1 MDYIDWIISSFI
13 FLLMVGLVLLTIS
26 KNISFGENDFLNAQS
41 IYKSVV
47 ENVEIYNVF
56 KNETEITPYLF
67 KPQNIMGKSQNLFLV
82 KDGVYYGVLKE
93 KDKFIHFFEEDSYYW
108 KEIPVEIALE
118 ENQKLRLDITDIETM
133 ALWLDASVLEDELED
148 GELVSVWEDK
158 SGNGRNATQNDDI
171 NKPIFKVDKLNGK
184 PTILFDGE
192 GTFLSTPSLQL
203 TDDKYSIITVFKN
216 EKNGISGVWAFNCQG
231 IHSINNN
238 FFWRGNGQGY
248 NSVIFND
255 FTNNVFLINTIIKK
269 SGTIMATLDLNIYSN
284 TNNNTGK
291 YGNNNNTFS
300 SSNNIGLY
308 IGKWCGSNSFGGEL
322 AEIIVFNNPLT
333 SEERLLVENYLS
345 QKYDI
350 LVDNGIE
357 FFDNH
362 IDIYDE
368 KTNQKETTIY
378 FLDTETKEPVS
389 CNYTFKNKKIIVE
402 SCESDAIVTSK
413 FYFNELNNAFV
424 NNEPMLGILVKE
436 ESFNDYSFIN
446 TFNVVPDT
454 NVNTGILELKEPSTL
469 TTLKEYYDY
478 YGFLSTNNFINVYV
492 SYTDENNN
500 FFCKFGDSSIVIGK
514 TENNI
519 ETILKTTSYAKTSE
533 WHKVYFGYTNDNVIV
548 CEAGEIKN
556 NYQEE
561 TNIPKTNIVI
571 TSAYDNTLIDDF
583 FIFLNNDIKVTIEQ
597 QNIKGN
603 YIDCNVNN
611 NNAKI
616 NLLDFE
622 KNSSLDIN
630 FSKTLNISDSNGIT
644 IIKTNDGENKIAM
657 FPQTKE
663 FWLFKDENEE
673 INIGVDENT
682 EFDLDISDLENQSL
696 WLDASV
702 LNLNDGELVSIWE
715 DKSGNEND
723 GTQTVTESKP
733 TFKTNILNGK
743 PVVRFNNSH
752 YFLLPNNLS
761 TNLDG
766 KSGITILIV
775 TNKTKHNQRNSFL
788 DLTIDGTNSKVFLD
802 IINNSFRSG
811 GRSVATDSFQSA
823 TTTEKYINENY
834 YLFSTTQDLYLNKIA
849 TWTNGKE
856 TSNETVNYKNQTYLG
871 TGTKQTIG
879 CAAGLINF
887 LQGNIAEIL
896 IFNEVL
902 SNENKILVENYLS
915 QKYAIDVENGIEE
928 NTTSISLRDSVSFK
942 EKIKIEFLDKETE
955 KPISCN
961 YSFKNKIISIKNCDA
976 NAIVK
981 IKYNFDELKT
991 IPETKKTTITKTT
1004 HEVFFKNKIET
1015 LTEQAYY
1022 LRVYNKTLNLEN
1034 KNTKPSSNNYKNF
1047 TKLLWSNAFLEEIN
1061 IEIKE

>member
-743 PVVRFNNSH
+743 PVVRFNNSA
-752 YFLLPNNLS
+752 LITPNVTFQDWHIFVVFNDVS
-761 TNLDG
+761 TVTSFERILDHSYSDGFWFGRNTSTANSWGGGVKESSSPHGRFITIPDG
-766 KSGITILIV
+766 KWNIVQNIRENTTHTITSENKNISGTV
-775 TNKTKHNQRNSFL
+775 TNT
-788 DLTIDGTNSKVFLD
+788 
-802 IINNSFRSG
+802 
-811 GRSVATDSFQSA
+811 
-823 TTTEKYINENY
+823 
-834 YLFSTTQDLYLNKIA
+834 
-849 TWTNGKE
+849 E
-856 TSNETVNYKNQTYLG
+856 TSLYPVGIGSWASQQTG
-871 TGTKQTIG
+871 QRATNID
-879 CAAGLINF
+879 
-887 LQGNIAEIL
+887 IAEIL